1 MTKYRGCN
9 WCQHFRPD
17 GSCLAFYPDPIPL
30 PIASGSIKHTKPLFK
45 QKNQIVYEPATEHIV
60 YRLDFFREQ
69 ERQVLDKI
77 EIVEGD
83 ITQLDVDAIVNAA
96 NESLIAGGGVSGA
109 IHRAAGLGLEKECL
123 KLGICNE
130 GEAKI
135 TQGYNLKARWVI
147 HTVGPVWEGGDYN
160 EEQTLR
166 NCYSNSLKLAKS
178 YGIKTI
184 AFPAISTGIYEFPL
198 DKATS
203 IAINTVKLFLEQN
216 NSIEKVVFVCFES
229 QVYGIYQECL
239 KQAFPL
245 TYRYRPA
252 PASSIPPQPAKEK

>member
-1 MTKYRGCN
+1 MKN
-9 WCQHFRPD
+9 WNNNE
-17 GSCLAFYPDPIPL
+17 
-30 PIASGSIKHTKPLFK
+30 
-45 QKNQIVYEPATEHIV
+45 QKL
-60 YRLDFFREQ
+60 R
-69 ERQVLDKI
+69 ERQVLNRI
-77 EIVEGD
+77 EIIEGD

-109 IHRAAGLGLEKECL
+109 IHRAAGLGLEEECL

-147 HTVGPVWEGGDYN
+147 HTVGPVWEEGSYD

-178 YGIKTI
+178 RGIKTI

-203 IAINTVKLFLEQN
+203 IAISETKLFLEQDD
-216 NSIEKVVFVCFES
+216 SIEKVIFVCFEPE
-229 QVYGIYQECL
+229 VYKIYQERL
-239 KQAFPL
+239 EQEFSLIYISEPTSL
-245 TYRYRPA
+245 
-252 PASSIPPQPAKEK
+252 IPPQPVKEK

>member
-1 MTKYRGCN
+1 MN
-9 WCQHFRPD
+9 
-17 GSCLAFYPDPIPL
+17 
-30 PIASGSIKHTKPLFK
+30 
-45 QKNQIVYEPATEHIV
+45 
-60 YRLDFFREQ
+60 
-69 ERQVLDKI
+69 KI

-184 AFPAISTGIYEFPL
+184 AFPAISTGVYEFPL

-203 IAINTVKLFLEQN
+203 IAISEVKLFLEQDN
-216 NSIEKVVFVCFES
+216 LIRKVIFVCFEPE
-229 QVYGIYQECL
+229 VYGIYQECL
-239 KQAFPL
+239 KQEFYL
-245 TYRYRPA
+245 TYIPE
-252 PASSIPPQPAKEK
+252 PTSLIPPQPAKEK